1 MMELF
6 DVHVLGFEVSEE
18 RATRALMRVFGLN
31 EAASRIFVHSVPR
44 IGKRRVPK
52 DTAERY
58 IRALHA
64 VGAIVECRLCTPST
78 ADPGNQVSL
87 PAPTVSSFPGTVM
100 PHIMQDSFGVM
111 APVAYSPHMP
121 TIPKAPRIPADLHAI
136 RARKGPDSL
145 APHWRPADSPEAR
158 MGFDSSQRAPASFND
173 NELKSPN
180 PDELVISSA
189 GRLGAQPSPPAL
201 SMQETSLD
209 PKPSPLAAKA
219 ASGAVFDSDGQ
230 LSSPRPS
237 PKPSP
242 SPTVADP
249 ETPWYAQPTHQLLL
263 AAVVVGSVTV
273 AASSGMFDTDASRLT
288 RAFEQS
294 GITPG
299 QYDRA
304 STFLASRDTTFEGAT
319 KPEVQRLVAQL
330 LAAGGVEA
338 WLTGINDKSGVRT
351 SHQLLIELPDDL
363 AKRRSVFETYAKL
376 ARPGQQGAKDHGQ
389 RFLSLVF

>member
-1 MMELF
+1 MRGTMELF

-44 IGKRRVPK
+44 VGKRRVPK

-64 VGAIVECRLCTPST
+64 VGAIVECRLCAPNAEVAAAGS
-78 ADPGNQVSL
+78 GGVSL
-87 PAPTVSSFPGTVM
+87 PPPEVSSFPGAAV

-121 TIPKAPRIPADLHAI
+121 QIPKAPRVPADLHAI

-145 APHWRPADSPEAR
+145 APHWRPADSPEVR
-158 MGFDSSQRAPASFND
+158 VGTSPRAPAHEEP
-173 NELKSPN
+173 ELQS
-180 PDELVISSA
+180 
-189 GRLGAQPSPPAL
+189 PSPDGLSIDSDGKLKAAASPAAISIEEPPSSNPAL
-201 SMQETSLD
+201 I
-209 PKPSPLAAKA
+209 AKA
-219 ASGAVFDSDGQ
+219 ASGAVFDSDG
-230 LSSPRPS
+230 LSSSRSPR
-237 PKPSP
+237 PSP

-249 ETPWYAQPTHQLLL
+249 EVPWYAQPTHQLLL

-273 AASSGMFDTDASRLT
+273 AASSGVFDTDASRLT
-288 RAFEQS
+288 RAFEQQ

-299 QYDRA
+299 DYDRA
-304 STFLASRDTTFEGAT
+304 STFLASHNTAIEGST
-319 KPEVQRLVAQL
+319 KAEVQKLITGL

-338 WLTGINDKSGVRT
+338 WLTGIQEKSGKRS
-351 SHQLLIELPDDL
+351 SHHLLIELPADP
-363 AKRRSVFETYAKL
+363 AKRREVFDAYSKL
-376 ARPGQQGAKDHGQ
+376 AKPTQQGASDHGQ

>member
-1 MMELF
+1 MELF

-64 VGAIVECRLCTPST
+64 VGAIVECRLCTPSS
-78 ADPGNQVSL
+78 AEAGASGASL
-87 PAPTVSSFPGTVM
+87 PAPTVSTFPGTVA
-100 PHIMQDSFGVM
+100 PHIMQDSFGIM

-121 TIPKAPRIPADLHAI
+121 QIPKAPRIPADLHAI

-145 APHWRPADSPEAR
+145 APHWRPADSSEFR
-158 MGFDSSQRAPASFND
+158 VDSSQRNPVVVD
-173 NELKSPN
+173 DTELKSPK
-180 PDELVISSA
+180 PEGPLIQPEGKPKATGVAQSPAAISVEEPSSSA
-189 GRLGAQPSPPAL
+189 GIAV
-201 SMQETSLD
+201 
-209 PKPSPLAAKA
+209 KA
-219 ASGAVFDSDGQ
+219 ASGAVFDSDGHM
-230 LSSPRPS
+230 SSPR
-237 PKPSP
+237 PSP

-288 RAFEQS
+288 RAFEQA

-304 STFLASRDTTFEGAT
+304 STFLASKNTSFEGTSKA
-319 KPEVQRLVAQL
+319 EVQHLVSGL

-338 WLTGINDKSGVRT
+338 WLTGITEKSGMRT
-351 SHQLLIELPDDL
+351 SHQLLIELPDDP
-363 AKRRSVFETYAKL
+363 ARRKGVFDAYAKL
-376 ARPGQQGAKDHGQ
+376 AKPGQQGAQDHGQ

>member
-44 IGKRRVPK
+44 IGKRRVTK

-78 ADPGNQVSL
+78 ADRGSAGASL
-87 PAPTVSSFPGTVM
+87 PPPTVSTFPGTVM

-121 TIPKAPRIPADLHAI
+121 QIPKAPRIPADLHAI

-145 APHWRPADSPEAR
+145 APHWRPADAPDPRLASSP
-158 MGFDSSQRAPASFND
+158 RALAHD
-173 NELKSPN
+173 ETELKSPN
-180 PDELVISSA
+180 PEALLIDSDGKLKAAGAGPVPASFTMEEPRSSPMIV
-189 GRLGAQPSPPAL
+189 AQ
-201 SMQETSLD
+201 
-209 PKPSPLAAKA
+209 A

-237 PKPSP
+237 SN
-242 SPTVADP
+242 PTVADP

-273 AASSGMFDTDASRLT
+273 AASSGVFDTDASRLT
-288 RAFEQS
+288 RAFERE

-304 STFLASRDTTFEGAT
+304 STFLASRNTAFEGSS
-319 KPEVQRLVAQL
+319 KPEVQHIVSGL

-338 WLTGINDKSGVRT
+338 WLTGITEKAGLRT
-351 SHQLLIELPDDL
+351 SHHLLIELPDDP
-363 AKRRSVFETYAKL
+363 AKRRSVFEAYAKL
-376 ARPGQQGAKDHGQ
+376 AKPGQQGAQDHGQ

>member
-1 MMELF
+1 MRGTMELF
-6 DVHVLGFEVSEE
+6 DVHVLGFDVSEE

-64 VGAIVECRLCTPST
+64 VGAIVECRLTRTSAEPVTGS
-78 ADPGNQVSL
+78 GGVSL
-87 PAPTVSSFPGTVM
+87 PAPTVSSFPGAAV

-121 TIPKAPRIPADLHAI
+121 QIPKAPRVPADLHAI

-145 APHWRPADSPEAR
+145 APHWRPADNPEFRVGTSP
-158 MGFDSSQRAPASFND
+158 RAPAND
-173 NELKSPN
+173 D
-180 PDELVISSA
+180 PDLES
-189 GRLGAQPSPPAL
+189 PSPDAL
-201 SMQETSLD
+201 SFHSEG
-209 PKPSPLAAKA
+209 KPNAAGAGASPAAIIVDEPSSNPMILAKA
-219 ASGAVFDSDGQ
+219 ASGAVFDSDRSLG
-230 LSSPRPS
+230 SSPRPS
-237 PKPSP
+237 PSP
-242 SPTVADP
+242 AVADP
-249 ETPWYAQPTHQLLL
+249 EAPWYAQPTHQLLL
-263 AAVVVGSVTV
+263 AAVVVGSVTI
-273 AASSGMFDTDASRLT
+273 AASSGVFDTDASRLT
-288 RAFEQS
+288 RAFQEA

-304 STFLASRDTTFEGAT
+304 STFLSSQNTSIEGTT
-319 KPEVQRLVAQL
+319 KSEVRQLTSAL

-338 WLTGINDKSGVRT
+338 WLTGIQEKAGKRT
-351 SHQLLIELPDDL
+351 SHHLLIELPEDP
-363 AKRRSVFETYAKL
+363 AKRREIFQTYAKL
-376 ARPGQQGAKDHGQ
+376 AKPGQQGATDHGQ

>member
-1 MMELF
+1 MELF

-31 EAASRIFVHSVPR
+31 EAAARIFVHSVPR

-64 VGAIVECRLCTPST
+64 VGAIVECRLCNPSS
-78 ADPGNQVSL
+78 AEAASGSGGVSL
-87 PAPTVSSFPGTVM
+87 PAPAVSSFPGAAV

-121 TIPKAPRIPADLHAI
+121 QIPKAPRVPADLHAI

-145 APHWRPADSPEAR
+145 APHWRPAEGPEVRVGTSP
-158 MGFDSSQRAPASFND
+158 RAPAQLQSD
-173 NELKSPN
+173 EPELQSPK
-180 PDELVISSA
+180 PDAVAIDSDGKLKAA
-189 GRLGAQPSPPAL
+189 GAGPSPAEITL
-201 SMQETSLD
+201 GD
-209 PKPSPLAAKA
+209 PSSDPGVLAKA
-219 ASGAVFDSDGQ
+219 ASGAVFDSDGS
-230 LSSPRPS
+230 LGSSPR
-237 PKPSP
+237 PSP

-249 ETPWYAQPTHQLLL
+249 EVPWYAQPTHQLLL

-273 AASSGMFDTDASRLT
+273 AASSGVFDTDASRLT
-288 RAFEQS
+288 RAFEQA

-299 QYDRA
+299 DYDRA
-304 STFLASRDTTFEGAT
+304 TTFLASRNTAVEGST
-319 KPEVQRLVAQL
+319 KAEVKQMIAGL

-338 WLTGINDKSGVRT
+338 WLTGIEEKSGVRT
-351 SHQLLIELPDDL
+351 SHHLLIELPDDP
-363 AKRRSVFETYAKL
+363 AKRREIFNVYARL
-376 ARPGQQGAKDHGQ
+376 AKPGQQGATDHGQ